1 VKIATRPTDHL
12 YASPATAFVAEFVGT
27 MNRLPGDLAGG
38 TVAVL
43 GTKVPVR
50 AGGPE
55 AADGPV
61 DVLARPE
68 GLTIAAAESGNG
80 IVTTRTFLGA
90 ATRVGGAAVRRPPG
104 GHRRAERRRRDD
116 PGNRGPGGPA

>member
-1 VKIATRPTDHL
+1 
-12 YASPATAFVAEFVGT
+12 
-27 MNRLPGDLAGG
+27 M
-38 TVAVL
+38 L

-50 AGGPE
+50 AGRPE

-80 IVTTRTFLGA
+80 IVTTRTLLGA
-90 ATRVGGAAVRRPPG
+90 ATRVGVLLSGDLQVVIDVPSAAAAMTPG
-104 GHRRAERRRRDD
+104 TAVQVALPDAPVLVASRA
-116 PGNRGPGGPA
+116 